1 LPEEIPMFGWLATHS
16 RSACRLA
23 APTVQR
29 RWLRVAPPLLAE
41 CLPLLGDVLYVSGAG
56 TCVPPDM
63 PPGWLAARCELS
75 PLLQMHWLAVAGHVG
90 DDGPCEWLECLDRHG
105 RLRARLHL
113 LPDTDYLAW
122 DALPAIGVPDVP
134 PLRRDWPPFRP
145 AWACTLRLRLRRLA
159 GLAVLDAA
167 APGPLSDLGRD
178 LAGRIARA
186 EAVPLHSVPAG

>member
-1 LPEEIPMFGWLATHS
+1 MFGWLATHS
-16 RSACRLA
+16 RSACRFA

-41 CLPLLGDVLYVSGAG
+41 CLPLLGDMLYVSGAE
-56 TCVPPDM
+56 THASPDV
-63 PPGWLAARCELS
+63 PPGWLAARRELS
-75 PLLQMHWLAVAGHVG
+75 PLLQAHWLAVAGYVG
-90 DDGPCEWLECLDRHG
+90 DDGPREWLECLDRHG

-134 PLRRDWPPFRP
+134 PVRCGWLPFRP
-145 AWACTLRLRLRRLA
+145 AWACALRLRVRRLA
-159 GLAVLDAA
+159 GLDVLDATSA
-167 APGPLSDLGRD
+167 GALSELGRD